1 MGRDA
6 IYPGS
11 TLGIIGINRNGAAL
25 IAAAKKAGFNV
36 GVYVDRSQPSVTKMA
51 DFTIVGA
58 MNDRAKLT
66 QFGEAC
72 DAIIYQTPNVD
83 SRVLHFL
90 SQYAVIPQGINALEI
105 VQDRLM
111 ERAFLDQVNI
121 NIAPY
126 VTVVSLDDVYQSI
139 DSIGYPA
146 LLKPIQ
152 RGIGENSMLIE
163 RQSDITRAADFIDTG
178 TYLLESWIEHTNEYT
193 MTAATDGKDTE
204 IFPLAQLHYDITR
217 AADFIDTGTYLL
229 ESWIEHTNEYT
240 MTAATD
246 GKDTEIFPLAQ
257 LHYNDKRQLI
267 SVATPAN
274 IHDDMLKEMQRI
286 VKSVAASLE
295 YRGVFSVNLY
305 VTSTGTLYVK
315 NIEPGLTSIANIY
328 DVTANVDQYEEQL
341 RSAVGM
347 PLHVITPLQIGLLM
361 VVRNYQSRAI
371 QRQWLLKN
379 NWQFR
384 FFNDVGDDDQAILG
398 FVWVTGGDNLAAL
411 KNQVDDT
418 EVWNDQA

>member
-72 DAIIYQTPNVD
+72 DAVIYQTPNVD

-204 IFPLAQLHYDITR
+204 IFPLAQLHY
-217 AADFIDTGTYLL
+217 
-229 ESWIEHTNEYT
+229 
-240 MTAATD
+240 
-246 GKDTEIFPLAQ
+246 
-257 LHYNDKRQLI
+257 NDKRQLI

-295 YRGVFSVNLY
+295 YRGVFSVNFY

-328 DVTANVDQYEEQL
+328 DVTTNVDQYEEQL

>member
-1 MGRDA
+1 
-6 IYPGS
+6 
-11 TLGIIGINRNGAAL
+11 
-25 IAAAKKAGFNV
+25 
-36 GVYVDRSQPSVTKMA
+36 MA

-178 TYLLESWIEHTNEYT
+178 TYLLESWIEH
-193 MTAATDGKDTE
+193 
-204 IFPLAQLHYDITR
+204 I
-217 AADFIDTGTYLL
+217 
-229 ESWIEHTNEYT
+229 NEYT

-295 YRGVFSVNLY
+295 YRCVFSVNFY

>member
-72 DAIIYQTPNVD
+72 DAVIYQTPNVD

-204 IFPLAQLHYDITR
+204 IFPLAQLHY
-217 AADFIDTGTYLL
+217 
-229 ESWIEHTNEYT
+229 
-240 MTAATD
+240 
-246 GKDTEIFPLAQ
+246 
-257 LHYNDKRQLI
+257 NDKRQLI

-286 VKSVAASLE
+286 VKSVATSLE
-295 YRGVFSVNLY
+295 YRGVFSVNFY

>member
-11 TLGIIGINRNGAAL
+11 TLGIIGINRNGATL

-204 IFPLAQLHYDITR
+204 IFPLAQLHY
-217 AADFIDTGTYLL
+217 
-229 ESWIEHTNEYT
+229 
-240 MTAATD
+240 
-246 GKDTEIFPLAQ
+246 
-257 LHYNDKRQLI
+257 NDKRQLI

-295 YRGVFSVNLY
+295 YRGVFSVNFY

-418 EVWNDQA
+418 EVWND

>member
-11 TLGIIGINRNGAAL
+11 TLGIIGINRNGATL

-204 IFPLAQLHYDITR
+204 IFPLAQLHY
-217 AADFIDTGTYLL
+217 
-229 ESWIEHTNEYT
+229 
-240 MTAATD
+240 
-246 GKDTEIFPLAQ
+246 
-257 LHYNDKRQLI
+257 NDKRQLI

-295 YRGVFSVNLY
+295 YRGVFSVNFY

-328 DVTANVDQYEEQL
+328 DVTTNVDQYEEQL

>member
-204 IFPLAQLHYDITR
+204 IFPLAQLHY
-217 AADFIDTGTYLL
+217 
-229 ESWIEHTNEYT
+229 
-240 MTAATD
+240 
-246 GKDTEIFPLAQ
+246 
-257 LHYNDKRQLI
+257 NDKRQLI

-295 YRGVFSVNLY
+295 YRGVFSVNFY

-398 FVWVTGGDNLAAL
+398 FVWVTGGDNLVAL

>member
-83 SRVLHFL
+83 SRILHFL

-204 IFPLAQLHYDITR
+204 IFPLAQLHY
-217 AADFIDTGTYLL
+217 
-229 ESWIEHTNEYT
+229 
-240 MTAATD
+240 
-246 GKDTEIFPLAQ
+246 
-257 LHYNDKRQLI
+257 NDKRQLI

-295 YRGVFSVNLY
+295 YRGVFSVNFY

>member
-90 SQYAVIPQGINALEI
+90 SQYAMIPQGINALEI

-204 IFPLAQLHYDITR
+204 IFPLAQLHY
-217 AADFIDTGTYLL
+217 
-229 ESWIEHTNEYT
+229 
-240 MTAATD
+240 
-246 GKDTEIFPLAQ
+246 
-257 LHYNDKRQLI
+257 NDKRQLI

-295 YRGVFSVNLY
+295 YRGVFSVNFY

>member
-72 DAIIYQTPNVD
+72 DAVIYQTPNVD

-90 SQYAVIPQGINALEI
+90 NQYAVIPQGINALEI

-204 IFPLAQLHYDITR
+204 IFPLAQLHY
-217 AADFIDTGTYLL
+217 
-229 ESWIEHTNEYT
+229 
-240 MTAATD
+240 
-246 GKDTEIFPLAQ
+246 
-257 LHYNDKRQLI
+257 NDKRQLI

-295 YRGVFSVNLY
+295 YRGVFSVNFY

-328 DVTANVDQYEEQL
+328 DVTTNVDQYEEQL

-361 VVRNYQSRAI
+361 VVRNYQTRAI

>member
-90 SQYAVIPQGINALEI
+90 SQYAVIPQGVNALEI

-193 MTAATDGKDTE
+193 MTAV
-204 IFPLAQLHYDITR
+204 
-217 AADFIDTGTYLL
+217 
-229 ESWIEHTNEYT
+229 
-240 MTAATD
+240 TD

-295 YRGVFSVNLY
+295 YRGVFSVNFY

>member
-204 IFPLAQLHYDITR
+204 IFPLAQLHY
-217 AADFIDTGTYLL
+217 
-229 ESWIEHTNEYT
+229 
-240 MTAATD
+240 
-246 GKDTEIFPLAQ
+246 
-257 LHYNDKRQLI
+257 NDKRQLI

-295 YRGVFSVNLY
+295 YRGVFSVNFY

-411 KNQVDDT
+411 KNQIDDT

>member
-204 IFPLAQLHYDITR
+204 IF
-217 AADFIDTGTYLL
+217 
-229 ESWIEHTNEYT
+229 S
-240 MTAATD
+240 
-246 GKDTEIFPLAQ
+246 LAQ

-295 YRGVFSVNLY
+295 YRGVFSVNFY

>member
-72 DAIIYQTPNVD
+72 DAVIYQTPNVD

-90 SQYAVIPQGINALEI
+90 NQYAVIPQGINALEI

-163 RQSDITRAADFIDTG
+163 RQSDITRAA
-178 TYLLESWIEHTNEYT
+178 N
-193 MTAATDGKDTE
+193 
-204 IFPLAQLHYDITR
+204 
-217 AADFIDTGTYLL
+217 FIDTGTYLL

-295 YRGVFSVNLY
+295 YRGVFSVNFY

-328 DVTANVDQYEEQL
+328 DVTTNVDQYEEQL

>member
-126 VTVVSLDDVYQSI
+126 VMVVSLDDVYQSI

-163 RQSDITRAADFIDTG
+163 RQS
-178 TYLLESWIEHTNEYT
+178 
-193 MTAATDGKDTE
+193 
-204 IFPLAQLHYDITR
+204 DITR

-295 YRGVFSVNLY
+295 YRGVFSVNFY

>member
-25 IAAAKKAGFNV
+25 IATAKKAGFSV
-36 GVYVDRSQPSVTKMA
+36 GVYVDRSQPTVTKMA

-58 MNDRAKLT
+58 FNDRAKLT

-72 DAIIYQTPNVD
+72 DAVIYQTPNVD
-83 SRVLHFL
+83 SRVLRFL
-90 SQYAVIPQGINALEI
+90 SQYALVPQGVNALEI

-126 VTVVSLDDVYQSI
+126 ITVVSLDDVYQSI

-152 RGIGENSMLIE
+152 RGIGENSMSIE

-193 MTAATDGKDTE
+193 MTAATNGKET
-204 IFPLAQLHYDITR
+204 
-217 AADFIDTGTYLL
+217 
-229 ESWIEHTNEYT
+229 
-240 MTAATD
+240 
-246 GKDTEIFPLAQ
+246 KIFPLAQ
-257 LHYNDKRQLI
+257 LHYNQKRQLI
-267 SVATPAN
+267 SVATPATVN
-274 IHDDMLKEMQRI
+274 EDMHKEMQRI
-286 VKSVAASLE
+286 VESVAASLE
-295 YRGVFSVNLY
+295 YKGVFSINFY

-315 NIEPGLTSIANIY
+315 NIEPGLTSIANVY
-328 DVTANVDQYEEQL
+328 DVTASVNQYEEQL

-347 PLHVITPLQIGLLM
+347 PLHEISPLQAGLLM
-361 VVRNYQSRAI
+361 VIRNYQSRAI
-371 QRQWLLKN
+371 QRQWLIKD

-384 FFNDVGDDDQAILG
+384 FFNDVGDDDQAVLG
-398 FVWVTGGDNLAAL
+398 FVWVTGSDNLAAL

-418 EVWNDQA
+418 EVWKDQD

>member
-204 IFPLAQLHYDITR
+204 IFPLAQLHY
-217 AADFIDTGTYLL
+217 
-229 ESWIEHTNEYT
+229 
-240 MTAATD
+240 
-246 GKDTEIFPLAQ
+246 
-257 LHYNDKRQLI
+257 NDKRQLI

-274 IHDDMLKEMQRI
+274 IHDDMLKEMQRN

-295 YRGVFSVNLY
+295 YRGVFSVNFY

>member
-204 IFPLAQLHYDITR
+204 IFPLAQLHY
-217 AADFIDTGTYLL
+217 
-229 ESWIEHTNEYT
+229 
-240 MTAATD
+240 
-246 GKDTEIFPLAQ
+246 
-257 LHYNDKRQLI
+257 NDKRQLI

-295 YRGVFSVNLY
+295 YRGVFSVNFY

-347 PLHVITPLQIGLLM
+347 PLHFITPLQIGLLM

>member
-204 IFPLAQLHYDITR
+204 IFPLAQLHY
-217 AADFIDTGTYLL
+217 
-229 ESWIEHTNEYT
+229 
-240 MTAATD
+240 
-246 GKDTEIFPLAQ
+246 
-257 LHYNDKRQLI
+257 NDKRQLI

-295 YRGVFSVNLY
+295 YRGVFSVNFY

-341 RSAVGM
+341 RSTVGM

>member
-66 QFGEAC
+66 QFGEVC

-204 IFPLAQLHYDITR
+204 IFPLAQLHY
-217 AADFIDTGTYLL
+217 
-229 ESWIEHTNEYT
+229 
-240 MTAATD
+240 
-246 GKDTEIFPLAQ
+246 
-257 LHYNDKRQLI
+257 NDKRQLI

-295 YRGVFSVNLY
+295 YRGVFSVNFY

>member
-204 IFPLAQLHYDITR
+204 IFPLAQLHY
-217 AADFIDTGTYLL
+217 
-229 ESWIEHTNEYT
+229 
-240 MTAATD
+240 
-246 GKDTEIFPLAQ
+246 
-257 LHYNDKRQLI
+257 NDKRQLI

-295 YRGVFSVNLY
+295 YRGVFSVNFY

-341 RSAVGM
+341 RRAVGM

>member
-72 DAIIYQTPNVD
+72 DAVIYQTPNVD

-204 IFPLAQLHYDITR
+204 IFPLAQLHY
-217 AADFIDTGTYLL
+217 
-229 ESWIEHTNEYT
+229 
-240 MTAATD
+240 
-246 GKDTEIFPLAQ
+246 
-257 LHYNDKRQLI
+257 NDKRQLI

-295 YRGVFSVNLY
+295 YRGVFSVNFY

-315 NIEPGLTSIANIY
+315 NIEPWLTSIANIY

>member
-72 DAIIYQTPNVD
+72 DAVIYQTPNVD

-204 IFPLAQLHYDITR
+204 IFPLAQLHY
-217 AADFIDTGTYLL
+217 
-229 ESWIEHTNEYT
+229 
-240 MTAATD
+240 
-246 GKDTEIFPLAQ
+246 
-257 LHYNDKRQLI
+257 NDKRQLI

-295 YRGVFSVNLY
+295 YRGVFSVNFY

-341 RSAVGM
+341 RSAVRM